1 MERRCVRERH
11 FAILGEAFDASSQA
25 NGGNSGIA
33 VAGGIADGQNG
44 TNSDIVGNGGE
55 AIGPGAEGDGANGH
69 KGGVAIGAGSEADGG
84 GDALDAGHTH
94 SGRSIAKGPRCF
106 NQPGK

>member
-25 NGGNSGIA
+25 NGSGIA

-55 AIGPGAEGDGANGH
+55 AIGPRGTVQMDI
-69 KGGVAIGAGSEADGG
+69 KVV
-84 GDALDAGHTH
+84 
-94 SGRSIAKGPRCF
+94 
-106 NQPGK
+106 